1 MLMMMVLMEMM
12 VVVVGQFLTFLMVGI
27 SQDDDVGDDVKGW
40 DDGDGDD
47 GDGDDGG
54 CCGFLPLDG

>member
-1 MLMMMVLMEMM
+1 M
-12 VVVVGQFLTFLMVGI
+12 VVVGQFLTFLMVGI

-47 GDGDDGG
+47 GG

>member
-1 MLMMMVLMEMM
+1 M
-12 VVVVGQFLTFLMVGI
+12 VVVGQFLTFLMVGI

-40 DDGDGDD
+40 DDG
-47 GDGDDGG
+47 G

>member
-1 MLMMMVLMEMM
+1 M
-12 VVVVGQFLTFLMVGI
+12 VVVGQFLTFLMVGI